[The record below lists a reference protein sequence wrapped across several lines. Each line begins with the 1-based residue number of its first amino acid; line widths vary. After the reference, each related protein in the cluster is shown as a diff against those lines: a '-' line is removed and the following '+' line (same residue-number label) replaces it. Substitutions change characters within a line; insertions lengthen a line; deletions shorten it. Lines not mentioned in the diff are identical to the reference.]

1 LVTVQQVLPPGLRK
15 VQHRFGPADAITAVR
30 AVLTVVLAVLVVR
43 SFGHDVP
50 VALVVSLASLALVTD
65 AVDGQVARRTG
76 TVTRFGARFDME
88 TDAALLLVL
97 STYVARDVGVWVL
110 AIGLAR
116 YVFLAAKV
124 PLPWLRG
131 QAPPRPWCKV
141 VAALQGIV
149 LLIAASGLLPEPIVV
164 AALLVAL
171 ALLVESFAHEA
182 WDLWRV
188 RQPHRPQPWVTRL
201 TGLLACLVVWAV
213 LVAPDEVAAVSPAAF
228 ARIPLEGLVLV
239 GLVLLLPPRPAVWLA
254 TGAGLALGVLTVL
267 KLLDL
272 GVSVAFAR
280 RFDPLGDP
288 VYVGAGVSFL
298 RDAMGTANAW
308 TATVLAVGLMVAV
321 LVLVP
326 YAVLRATRLARG
338 HRPVAGPVVLA
349 LSLVWVGCAVA
360 GVRVAPGEPVA
371 AATAVDL
378 ASTHVTEVRDRLR
391 ERAALAA
398 QIADDDFADVPPSR
412 LLQALRGKDV
422 LLVFVES
429 YGQVAL
435 EGLPTSSQLRDSVDA
450 DSRRLEAAGYRSRSA
465 YLTSPTFGAM
475 SWLAHSTLQSGLW
488 IDNQGTYDLLLD
500 RDRLTLSSAFGKAG
514 WRSVGVIPAD
524 TEPWPEGQ
532 RFYRWEA
539 LHDLTNMDYQGP
551 RFGYGRMP
559 DQFALE
565 SFRQLELDP
574 PGRGPVMAEI
584 DLESSHNPWVPLPR
598 MVDPDEL
605 GDGSIFDGMP
615 EEGQQRED
623 VWRDADLVKAAY
635 VRSLQYS
642 LDALTSFVERSKDDD
657 LVLVVLGDHWPVT
670 TVSGTTPGHDVPISV
685 IANDP
690 AVLRRIDA
698 WGWQAGLRPQTGAPV
713 WPMDAFRDRFLEAYS
728 R

>member
-1 LVTVQQVLPPGLRK
+1 VRAVHHWWGAANT
-15 VQHRFGPADAITAVR
+15 ITGIR
-30 AVLTVVLAVLVVR
+30 AVLTLVLAVLVLR
-43 SFGHDVP
+43 DVP
-50 VALVVSLASLALVTD
+50 PDVVVPIAAVALVTD
-65 AVDGQVARRTG
+65 AVDGRVARRTG

-97 STYVARDVGVWVL
+97 SVYVARDLGLWVL

-116 YVFLAAKV
+116 YVFGAAKA

-141 VAALQGIV
+141 VAALQGV
-149 LLIAASGLLPEPIVV
+149 ALVVAASGLIPDT
-164 AALLVAL
+164 AATAILLVAL
-171 ALLVESFAHEA
+171 ALLTESFAHEA
-182 WDLWRV
+182 WDLWRL
-188 RQPHRPQPWVTRL
+188 RTPHVARPWASRL
-201 TGLLACLVVWAV
+201 TGLLAIAVVWAV
-213 LVAPDEVAAVSPAAF
+213 LVAPDEIGALSPAAF

-239 GLVLLLPPRPAVWLA
+239 ALVLLLPARPAAWLA
-254 TGAGLALGVLTVL
+254 TTAGVVVGVVALL

-272 GVSVAFAR
+272 GISVAFAR

-298 RDAMGTANAW
+298 RDALGTANAY
-308 TATVLAVGLMVAV
+308 TVTVLALGLMVAV

-326 YAVLRATRLARG
+326 YAVRHAAGLARG
-338 HRPVAGPVVLA
+338 HRPVAVPVLAVLA
-349 LSLVWVGCAVA
+349 LVWGASAVT

-371 AATAVDL
+371 ATSAVDL
-378 ASTHVTEVRDRLR
+378 ASTHVTEVRERLR

-398 QIADDDFADVPPSR
+398 AISDDKYADVPADQ
-412 LLQALRGKDV
+412 LLSALRGKDV

-435 EGLPTSSQLRDSVDA
+435 EGLPTSNQLRASVDA
-450 DSRRLEAAGYRSRSA
+450 DGRRLEAAGYAARSA

-500 RDRLTLSSAFGKAG
+500 RDRMTLSSAFRKAG
-514 WRSVGVIPAD
+514 WRSVGMIPAD
-524 TEPWPEGQ
+524 TEPWPEGE

-539 LHDLTNMDYQGP
+539 LHDATNMDYEGP

-565 SFRQLELDP
+565 AFRRLELERAD
-574 PGRGPVMAEI
+574 REPVMAEI

-598 MVDPDEL
+598 MLDPREL
-605 GDGSIFDGMP
+605 GDGSVFDGM
-615 EEGQQRED
+615 EDEGPQRDET
-623 VWRDADLVKAAY
+623 WRDADLVKAAY

-642 LDALTSFVERSKDDD
+642 LEALTAFLVQQAAQPANRD
-657 LVLVVLGDHWPVT
+657 LVVVMLGDHWPVT
-670 TVSGTTPGHDVPISV
+670 TVSGTTPGHAVPISV
-685 IANDP
+685 IAHDP
-690 AVLRRIDA
+690 EVLDAIDA
-698 WGWQAGLRPQTGAPV
+698 WGWDDGLRPHQGAPE
-713 WPMDAFRDRFLEAYS
+713 WRMDAFRDRFLAAYS
-728 R
+728 G

>member
-1 LVTVQQVLPPGLRK
+1 MRTVHIG
-15 VQHRFGPADAITAVR
+15 AANAITAVR
-30 AVLTVVLAVLVVR
+30 AVLTVALAVLVVL
-43 SFGHDVP
+43 SYEHDVP
-50 VALVVSLASLALVTD
+50 VALVVGLASVALATD
-65 AVDGQVARRTG
+65 AIDGRVARRTG
-76 TVTRFGARFDME
+76 TVSRFGARFDME

-97 STYVARDVGVWVL
+97 STYVARDVGLWVL

-141 VAALQGIV
+141 VAALQGVV
-149 LLIAASGLLPEPIVV
+149 LLVAASGLLPDQVAV

-213 LVAPDEVAAVSPAAF
+213 LVAPDEVGAVSPAAF

-239 GLVLLLPPRPAVWLA
+239 GLVLLLPARPAVWLA
-254 TGAGLALGVLTVL
+254 TGAGLVLGVLTLL
-267 KLLDL
+267 KVLDL

-308 TATVLAVGLMVAV
+308 TATVLAVALMLAV

-338 HRPVAGPVVLA
+338 HRPVAVPVVLA

-360 GVRVAPGEPVA
+360 GVRVGPGEPVA

-412 LLQALRGKDV
+412 LLRALRGKDV

-429 YGQVAL
+429 YGKVAL

-450 DSRRLEAAGYRSRSA
+450 DSSRLEAAGYDSRSA

-488 IDNQGTYDLLLD
+488 IDNQGTYDLLLG

-514 WRSVGVIPAD
+514 WRSVGMIPAD
-524 TEPWPEGQ
+524 TEPWPRASASTG
-532 RFYRWEA
+532 
-539 LHDLTNMDYQGP
+539 
-551 RFGYGRMP
+551 GR
-559 DQFALE
+559 
-565 SFRQLELDP
+565 
-574 PGRGPVMAEI
+574 
-584 DLESSHNPWVPLPR
+584 HC
-598 MVDPDEL
+598 
-605 GDGSIFDGMP
+605 
-615 EEGQQRED
+615 
-623 VWRDADLVKAAY
+623 
-635 VRSLQYS
+635 
-642 LDALTSFVERSKDDD
+642 
-657 LVLVVLGDHWPVT
+657 T
-670 TVSGTTPGHDVPISV
+670 T
-685 IANDP
+685 
-690 AVLRRIDA
+690 
-698 WGWQAGLRPQTGAPV
+698 
-713 WPMDAFRDRFLEAYS
+713 
-728 R
+728 

>member
-1 LVTVQQVLPPGLRK
+1 MRRVHLGRL
-15 VQHRFGPADAITAVR
+15 GPADLVTLAR
-30 AVLTVVLAVLVVR
+30 ALIGVGVAMLVVR
-43 SFGHDVP
+43 SFGTDVP
-50 VALVVSLASLALVTD
+50 TSWVVAPAAVAVALD
-65 AVDGQVARRTG
+65 AVDGWVARRTG
-76 TVTRFGARFDME
+76 TVSSFGARFDME

-116 YVFLAAKV
+116 YVFLAAKA

-131 QAPPRPWCKV
+131 QAPPRAWCKV
-141 VAALQGIV
+141 VAALQGVV
-149 LLIAASGLLPEPIVV
+149 LLVAASGLLPEPIAV

-239 GLVLLLPPRPAVWLA
+239 GLGLLLPSRPAVWLA
-254 TGAGLALGVLTVL
+254 TGAGLALGVLTLL

-308 TATVLAVGLMVAV
+308 TATVLAAGLMVAV

-338 HRPVAGPVVLA
+338 HRPIAGPVVLA

-371 AATAVDL
+371 ATTAVDL

-412 LLQALRGKDV
+412 LLRALRGKDV

-450 DSRRLEAAGYRSRSA
+450 HSRRLEAAGYRSRSA

-514 WRSVGVIPAD
+514 WRSVGMIPAD

-539 LHDLTNMDYQGP
+539 LHDMTNMDYEGP

-565 SFRQLELDP
+565 SFRRLELDR

-605 GDGSIFDGMP
+605 GDGSVFEGMP
-615 EEGQQRED
+615 EEGQQRDD
-623 VWRDADLVKAAY
+623 VWHDADLVKAAY

-642 LDALTSFVERSKDDD
+642 LDALTEFVERSNDED

-698 WGWQAGLRPQTGAPV
+698 WGWQDGLRPQSHAPV
-713 WPMDAFRDRFLEAYS
+713 WPMDAFRDRFLEAFS

>member
-1 LVTVQQVLPPGLRK
+1 
-15 VQHRFGPADAITAVR
+15 
-30 AVLTVVLAVLVVR
+30 
-43 SFGHDVP
+43 
-50 VALVVSLASLALVTD
+50 
-65 AVDGQVARRTG
+65 
-76 TVTRFGARFDME
+76 M
-88 TDAALLLVL
+88 
-97 STYVARDVGVWVL
+97 
-110 AIGLAR
+110 
-116 YVFLAAKV
+116 
-124 PLPWLRG
+124 
-131 QAPPRPWCKV
+131 
-141 VAALQGIV
+141 
-149 LLIAASGLLPEPIVV
+149 
-164 AALLVAL
+164 
-171 ALLVESFAHEA
+171 
-182 WDLWRV
+182 
-188 RQPHRPQPWVTRL
+188 TRL

-213 LVAPDEVAAVSPAAF
+213 LVAPDEVGAVAPAAF

-239 GLVLLLPPRPAVWLA
+239 GLVLLLPVRPAVWLA
-254 TGAGLALGVLTVL
+254 TGAGLLLGVLTVL

-288 VYVGAGVSFL
+288 VYIGAGVSFL

-338 HRPVAGPVVLA
+338 HRPVAVPVVLV

-398 QIADDDFADVPPSR
+398 QIADDDFADVPPTR
-412 LLQALRGKDV
+412 LLRALRGKDV

-500 RDRLTLSSAFGKAG
+500 RERLTLSSAFGKAG
-514 WRSVGVIPAD
+514 WRSVGMIPAD

-532 RFYRWEA
+532 RFYHWEA
-539 LHDLTNMDYQGP
+539 LHDLTNMDYEGP

-565 SFRQLELDP
+565 SFRRLELDQ

-605 GDGSIFDGMP
+605 GDGSVFDGMP
-615 EEGQQRED
+615 EEGEQRDD

-642 LDALTSFVERSKDDD
+642 LDALTSFVERSEGSADNRD

-698 WGWQAGLRPQTGAPV
+698 WGWQDGLRPQTDAPV
-713 WPMDAFRDRFLEAYS
+713 WPMDAFRDRFLEAFS